1 MKVLRIGVFDSGRG
15 GEFIAEGL
23 KKLLPEYDFMVVND
37 RENVPYGSRIDAE
50 VTDLTDAA
58 IQPLIA
64 AGCPI
69 IVIACNTAT
78 LAGIGVL
85 RARYPSVQFVG
96 IEPMIKPASASSK
109 TQRVTVLATPLTL
122 QSARYRQ
129 LISEYGNQLVIDEPN
144 AAGWAAAIEAG
155 RLDAISFNEVR
166 ESTKNGSDTI
176 ILACTHYL
184 ALRSRLRK
192 AFPQV
197 TILEP
202 TEAIARRIS
211 ALLVRQ

>member
-23 KKLLPEYDFMVVND
+23 KKLLPRYDFMVVND
-37 RENVPYGSRIDAE
+37 REHVPYGSRSNEE
-50 VTDLTDAA
+50 VTALTMVA

-129 LISEYGNQLVIDEPN
+129 LVSEYGNQLVIDEPN
-144 AAGWAAAIEAG
+144 AAGWVAAIEHDT
-155 RLDAISFNEVR
+155 LSEISFNELR
-166 ESTKNGSDTI
+166 EI
-176 ILACTHYL
+176 IAGGCDVIVLACTHYL
-184 ALRSRLRK
+184 ALQTRLSLE
-192 AFPQV
+192 FPEV

-202 TEAIARRIS
+202 TEAIARQVVLL
-211 ALLVRQ
+211 ALE